1 MRLAAAV
8 ALDAATNVTDWF
20 TTTFDPTVMMESDA
34 TAADINATRVAL
46 ITTLDVDV
54 ISNEPK
60 AKRTPAA
67 VAVLV
72 LLNPTAPRLTP

>member
-1 MRLAAAV
+1 ML
-8 ALDAATNVTDWF
+8 
-20 TTTFDPTVMMESDA
+20 ESDA
-34 TAADINATRVAL
+34 TEADINATRVAL
-46 ITTLDVDV
+46 ITTVELDV

-60 AKRTPAA
+60 VKRTPAA